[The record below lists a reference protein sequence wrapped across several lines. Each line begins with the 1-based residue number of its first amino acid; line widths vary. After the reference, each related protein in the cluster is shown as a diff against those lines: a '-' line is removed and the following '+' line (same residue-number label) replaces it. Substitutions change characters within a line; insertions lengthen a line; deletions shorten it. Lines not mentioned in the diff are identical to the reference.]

1 MREWCEW
8 EDCMWQLFLSPKTLN
23 KTADDSVFYG
33 FDI

>member
-1 MREWCEW
+1 MRGWCEW

-23 KTADDSVFYG
+23 KTDDSVFYG

>member
-1 MREWCEW
+1 MRGWCEW
-8 EDCMWQLFLSPKTLN
+8 EDCMWQLFLSSKTLN